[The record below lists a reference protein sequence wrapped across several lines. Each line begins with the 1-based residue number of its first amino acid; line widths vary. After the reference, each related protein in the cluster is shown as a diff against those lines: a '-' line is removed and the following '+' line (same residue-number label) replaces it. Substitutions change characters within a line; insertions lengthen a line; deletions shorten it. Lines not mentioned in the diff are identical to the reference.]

1 MKRVRFDNLKES
13 IIQFFTVN
21 NSIYTAAIFIV
32 IIPLVLFF
40 HLQQETEDSIRNS
53 IFEQQKQVQIDST
66 RAIAQ
71 HLQSDMELI
80 LSRLQG
86 LAMSG
91 SIQDGDYTSN
101 LTKSILVDYYNKIN
115 STTPVDRLF
124 LLNKNGIAVV
134 ALAPRGNPSY
144 SGIDFS
150 SRSWVEETKN
160 AMSSV
165 VSDMYVGIDGKNR
178 IAMAQPIITTN
189 SSGSYYDGLV
199 GAVIPINEFFNYYGN
214 IYDIQSQYLAVLDNK
229 GTQLVHPVDSLVGK
243 PFFGN
248 FTQNLTGHNDRLNN
262 LVKTVMS
269 GIPSSE
275 VYQFINSER
284 LNAGYPVI
292 VEGSPKY
299 SVFTITPTS
308 FIYSKINE
316 IIDKERL
323 QMLTLII
330 GIIAAVLLLILFLNR
345 TNSTLD
351 KSVKKRTK
359 ELEDTNRRL
368 EVANRN
374 VQIHDNM
381 QKEFINIAA
390 HELRNPVQSLL
401 GFSDILMK
409 LIGNIELYKH
419 PMEAINRNSKRLKR
433 LVDIV
438 LEISQLDNDLSTL
451 NKEPLNLKEL
461 ITEIVSNYQDW
472 KKGDRKYN
480 IVLED
485 STSPNDSK
493 ILNADKSRL
502 TQVIINLIDNAV
514 EFTKDED
521 EIIIN
526 MKKTNNGREIEVTI
540 SDPGYGIHP
549 DVLPLLFTKFVKKSS
564 RGTGLGLYVSKKII
578 EAHGGTIWAKNNEDG
593 NGVTIGFNLR
603 VQNQHSNQDNFNDTN
618 Q

>member
-13 IIQFFTVN
+13 ILKFFTVN

-40 HLQQETEDSIRNS
+40 HLQQETEYSIRNS

-71 HLQSDMELI
+71 HLQSDVELI

-101 LTKSILVDYYNKIN
+101 LTKSLLVDYYNKIN

-134 ALAPRGNPSY
+134 DISASENSSY
-144 SGIDFS
+144 AGMDFS
-150 SRSWVEETKN
+150 SRSWVNETKN
-160 AMSSV
+160 VMSSV

-189 SSGSYYDGLV
+189 SSGSYYNGLV
-199 GAVIPINEFFNYYGN
+199 GARIPINEFFNYYGN

-248 FTQNLTGHNDRLNN
+248 FTQNLTGYNDRLNN
-262 LVKTVMS
+262 LVKTVIS

-284 LNAGYPVI
+284 FNAGYPVI
-292 VEGSPKY
+292 IEGSPKF
-299 SVFTITPTS
+299 SVFVITPTS
-308 FIYSKINE
+308 IIYSKINE

-330 GIIAAVLLLILFLNR
+330 GIIAIVLLLILFLNR
-345 TNSTLD
+345 ANSTLD

-368 EVANRN
+368 EIANRN

-401 GFSDILMK
+401 GFSDILTK
-409 LIGNIELYKH
+409 LIGNIEMYKH
-419 PMEAINRNSKRLKR
+419 PMEAISRNTKRLKR

-438 LEISQLDNDLSTL
+438 LDISQLDKDLLIL
-451 NKEPLNLKEL
+451 NKEPINLKEL
-461 ITEIVSNYQDW
+461 ITEIMINYRDRI
-472 KKGDRKYN
+472 KGDRKFN
-480 IVLED
+480 TVFED
-485 STSPNDSK
+485 SSAPNDSK

-502 TQVIINLIDNAV
+502 TQVIISLIDNAL

-526 MKKTNNGREIEVTI
+526 MKKINKEKEIEVTI
-540 SDPGYGIHP
+540 SDPGHGIHP
-549 DVLPLLFTKFVKKSS
+549 DDLPLLFTRFIKKSS
-564 RGTGLGLYVSKKII
+564 RGTGLGLYISKKII
-578 EAHGGTIWAKNNEDG
+578 EAHGGRIWAKNNQDG
-593 NGVTIGFNLR
+593 NGVTFGFGLP
-603 VQNQHSNQDNFNDTN
+603 VQDQ
-618 Q
+618 

>member
-1 MKRVRFDNLKES
+1 MKLSRFNNVKES
-13 IIQFFTVN
+13 ILKFFKVN
-21 NSIYTAAIFIV
+21 NSIHTAAIFIV

-40 HLQQETEDSIRNS
+40 YFQQETEDSIRSS

-86 LAMSG
+86 LAMS
-91 SIQDGDYTSN
+91 SIIQDGDYTSN
-101 LTKSILVDYYNKIN
+101 LTKSLLVDYYKKIN

-124 LLNKNGIAVV
+124 LYDKNGISIIDI
-134 ALAPRGNPSY
+134 APSGNPSY
-144 SGIDFS
+144 AGMDFS
-150 SRSWVEETKN
+150 FRSWVNETKN
-160 AMSSV
+160 TMSPV

-178 IAMAQPIITTN
+178 IAMTHPIITTN
-189 SSGSYYDGLV
+189 SSGSYYNGLV
-199 GAVIPINEFFNYYGN
+199 GVVIPINEFFNYYGN

-269 GIPSSE
+269 GSPSSE

-284 LNAGYPVI
+284 LNAGYPII
-292 VEGSPKY
+292 VEGAPMY
-299 SVFTITPTS
+299 SVFVITPTS

-330 GIIAAVLLLILFLNR
+330 GIIAAVLLLILFLSKV
-345 TNSTLD
+345 NSTLD
-351 KSVKKRTK
+351 KSVKRRTK
-359 ELEDTNRRL
+359 ELEDTNRKL
-368 EVANRN
+368 EIANRN
-374 VQIHDNM
+374 VQIHDDM

-401 GFSDILMK
+401 GFSDILTK
-409 LIGNIELYKH
+409 LIGNIDLYKH
-419 PMEAINRNSKRLKR
+419 PMEAINRNAKRLKR

-438 LEISQLDNDLSTL
+438 LEVSQLDSDLLTL
-451 NKEPLNLKEL
+451 NKEPINLKEM
-461 ITEIVSNYQDW
+461 ITEIMCNYQDRTN
-472 KKGDRKYN
+472 GDRKYN

-485 STSPNDSK
+485 SSGPNDSK

-502 TQVIINLIDNAV
+502 TQVIRNLIDNAL

-521 EIIIN
+521 EIMIN
-526 MKKTNNGREIEVTI
+526 MNKTNNGREIEVTI

-578 EAHGGTIWAKNNEDG
+578 EAHGGRIWAKNNENG
-593 NGVTIGFNLR
+593 NGVTFGFSLP
-603 VQNQHSNQDNFNDTN
+603 VQDQRSNPDNFNDTN

>member
-13 IIQFFTVN
+13 ISKFFTLN

-53 IFEQQKQVQIDST
+53 IFEQQKQVQIDSS

-86 LAMSG
+86 LAISNN
-91 SIQDGDYTSN
+91 IQYGDLTSN
-101 LTKSILVDYYNKIN
+101 LTKSLLTDYYNKIN

-124 LLNKNGIAVV
+124 LHNKNGISIIDI
-134 ALAPRGNPSY
+134 GSSESPSY
-144 SGIDFS
+144 LGKDFS
-150 SRSWVEETKN
+150 FRSWVNQTKN
-160 AMSSV
+160 TLSPV
-165 VSDMYVGIDGKNR
+165 ISDMFVGIDGKNR
-178 IAMAQPIITTN
+178 IAMTYPIITTN
-189 SSGSYYDGLV
+189 SSGSYYNGLV
-199 GAVIPINEFFNYYGN
+199 GVVLPTNEFFNYYGN
-214 IYDIQSQYLAVLDNK
+214 IYDIQSQYLVVLDNN

-243 PFFGN
+243 PFFGD
-248 FTQNLTGHNDRLNN
+248 FTQNLTGHNDRLNS

-269 GIPSSE
+269 GGPSFE
-275 VYQFINSER
+275 VYKFINNER
-284 LNAGYPVI
+284 LNTGYPVI

-299 SVFTITPTS
+299 SVFVITPTS
-308 FIYSKINE
+308 IIYSKINE

-330 GIIAAVLLLILFLNR
+330 GIIAAVLLLILFLSKV
-345 TNSTLD
+345 NSTLD
-351 KSVKKRTK
+351 KSVKRRTK

-368 EVANRN
+368 EIANRR
-374 VQIHDNM
+374 VQIHDDT

-401 GFSDILMK
+401 GFSDILIK

-419 PMEAINRNSKRLKR
+419 PMEAISRNTKRLKR
-433 LVDIV
+433 LVDII
-438 LEISQLDNDLSTL
+438 LDISQLDNDLLIL
-451 NKEPLNLKEL
+451 NKEPINLKEL
-461 ITEIVSNYQDW
+461 ITEIMINYQDR
-472 KKGDRKYN
+472 KKGDRKFN
-480 IVLED
+480 IVFED
-485 STSPNDSK
+485 SSAPNDSK

-502 TQVIINLIDNAV
+502 TQVIINLIDNAL

-526 MKKTNNGREIEVTI
+526 MKKINKGKEIEVTI
-540 SDPGYGIHP
+540 SDPGHGIHP
-549 DVLPLLFTKFVKKSS
+549 DDLHILFTRFIKKSS

-578 EAHGGTIWAKNNEDG
+578 EAHGGRIWAKNNQNG
-593 NGVTIGFNLR
+593 NGVTFGFGLL
-603 VQNQHSNQDNFNDTN
+603 VQDHQSNPDNFDDR
-618 Q
+618 

>member
-1 MKRVRFDNLKES
+1 MKLNRFNNVKES
-13 IIQFFTVN
+13 ILKFFTVN
-21 NSIYTAAIFIV
+21 NSIHTAAIFIV

-40 HLQQETEDSIRNS
+40 LLQQETEDSIRNS

-101 LTKSILVDYYNKIN
+101 LTKSLLVDYYNKIN

-124 LLNKNGIAVV
+124 LHNKDSISVIDIA
-134 ALAPRGNPSY
+134 PSGNPSY
-144 SGIDFS
+144 AGKDFS
-150 SRSWVEETKN
+150 FRSWVNETKN
-160 AMSSV
+160 TMPPV

-178 IAMAQPIITTN
+178 IAMTHPIITTN
-189 SSGSYYDGLV
+189 SSGSYYNGLV
-199 GAVIPINEFFNYYGN
+199 GVVIPINEFFNYYGN

-269 GIPSSE
+269 GVPSSE

-299 SVFTITPTS
+299 SVFVITPTS

-330 GIIAAVLLLILFLNR
+330 GIIAAVLLLILFLSKV
-345 TNSTLD
+345 NSTLD

-359 ELEDTNRRL
+359 ELEDTNRKL
-368 EVANRN
+368 EIANSN
-374 VQIHDNM
+374 VQNHDDM

-409 LIGNIELYKH
+409 LIGNIDLYKH
-419 PMEAINRNSKRLKR
+419 PMEAINRNAKRLKR

-461 ITEIVSNYQDW
+461 ITEIMSNYQDR

-485 STSPNDSK
+485 SSGPNDSK

-502 TQVIINLIDNAV
+502 TQVIMNLIDNAL

-521 EIIIN
+521 EIMIN

-578 EAHGGTIWAKNNEDG
+578 EAHGGRIWAKNNEDG
-593 NGVTIGFNLR
+593 NGVTFGFSLP

>member
-1 MKRVRFDNLKES
+1 MEFSRFNNVKES
-13 IIQFFTVN
+13 ILKFFTIN
-21 NSIYTAAIFIV
+21 NSIHTAAIFIV

-40 HLQQETEDSIRNS
+40 YLQQETEDSIRNN
-53 IFEQQKQVQIDST
+53 IFEQQKQDQNDAS

-71 HLQSDMELI
+71 RLQSDMELI

-86 LAMSG
+86 LAMS
-91 SIQDGDYTSN
+91 SIIQDEDFTSN
-101 LTKSILVDYYNKIN
+101 LTKSLLADYYYKIN

-124 LLNKNGIAVV
+124 LHNKNGISVIDI
-134 ALAPRGNPSY
+134 APSGNPSY
-144 SGIDFS
+144 AGKDFS
-150 SRSWVEETKN
+150 FRSWVNQTKN
-160 AMSSV
+160 TMSPV
-165 VSDMYVGIDGKNR
+165 ISDMFVGIDGKNR
-178 IAMAQPIITTN
+178 IAMTQPIITTN
-189 SSGSYYDGLV
+189 SSGSYYNGLV
-199 GAVIPINEFFNYYGN
+199 GVVIPTNEFFNYYGN

-229 GTQLVHPVDSLVGK
+229 GTQLVHPIDSLVGK

-248 FTQNLTGHNDRLNN
+248 FTQNLTGHNDKLNN

-275 VYQFINSER
+275 VYQFINGER

-299 SVFTITPTS
+299 SVFVVSPTS

-316 IIDKERL
+316 TIDKERL

-330 GIIAAVLLLILFLNR
+330 GIIAVVLLLILFLSKV
-345 TNSTLD
+345 NSTLD

-359 ELEDTNRRL
+359 ELEDTNRKL
-368 EVANRN
+368 EIANSN
-374 VQIHDNM
+374 VQIHDDM

-409 LIGNIELYKH
+409 LIGNIDLYKH
-419 PMEAINRNSKRLKR
+419 PMEAINRNAKRLKR

-438 LEISQLDNDLSTL
+438 LEVSQLDNDLLTL

-461 ITEIVSNYQDW
+461 ITEIMNNYQDR

-485 STSPNDSK
+485 SSGPNDSK

-502 TQVIINLIDNAV
+502 TQVIMNLIDNAL

-521 EIIIN
+521 EIIVN
-526 MKKTNNGREIEVTI
+526 MKKINNGREIEVTI

-578 EAHGGTIWAKNNEDG
+578 EALGGKIWAKNNEDG
-593 NGVTIGFNLR
+593 KGATFGFSLP
-603 VQNQHSNQDNFNDTN
+603 VQDQHSNQDNFNDTN

>member
-1 MKRVRFDNLKES
+1 MKRIRFDNLKES
-13 IIQFFTVN
+13 ILKFFTVN
-21 NSIYTAAIFIV
+21 NSIYTAALFIV

-40 HLQQETEDSIRNS
+40 HLQQETEYSIRNS

-71 HLQSDMELI
+71 HLQSDVELI

-101 LTKSILVDYYNKIN
+101 LTKSLLVDYYNKIN

-134 ALAPRGNPSY
+134 DISASENSSY
-144 SGIDFS
+144 AGMDFS
-150 SRSWVEETKN
+150 SRSWVNETKN
-160 AMSSV
+160 VMSSV

-189 SSGSYYDGLV
+189 SSGSYYNGLV
-199 GAVIPINEFFNYYGN
+199 GARIPINEFFNYYGN

-262 LVKTVMS
+262 LVKTVIS

-292 VEGSPKY
+292 VEGSPKF
-299 SVFTITPTS
+299 SVFVITPTS
-308 FIYSKINE
+308 IIYSKINE

-330 GIIAAVLLLILFLNR
+330 GIIAVVLLLILFLNR
-345 TNSTLD
+345 ANSTLD

-401 GFSDILMK
+401 GFSDILTK
-409 LIGNIELYKH
+409 LIGNIEMYKH
-419 PMEAINRNSKRLKR
+419 PMEAISRNTKRLKR

-438 LEISQLDNDLSTL
+438 LDISQLDKDLLIL
-451 NKEPLNLKEL
+451 NKEPINLKEL
-461 ITEIVSNYQDW
+461 ITEIMINYRDRI
-472 KKGDRKYN
+472 KGDRKFN
-480 IVLED
+480 TVFED
-485 STSPNDSK
+485 SSAPNDSK

-502 TQVIINLIDNAV
+502 TQVIISLIDNAL

-526 MKKTNNGREIEVTI
+526 MKKINKEKEIEVTI
-540 SDPGYGIHP
+540 SDPGHGIHP
-549 DVLPLLFTKFVKKSS
+549 DDLPLLFTRFIKKSS
-564 RGTGLGLYVSKKII
+564 RGTGLGLYISKKII
-578 EAHGGTIWAKNNEDG
+578 EAHGGRIWAKNNQDG
-593 NGVTIGFNLR
+593 NGVTFGFGLP
-603 VQNQHSNQDNFNDTN
+603 VQDQ
-618 Q
+618 

>member
-13 IIQFFTVN
+13 ILKFFTVN
-21 NSIYTAAIFIV
+21 NSIYTAALFIV

-40 HLQQETEDSIRNS
+40 HLQQETEYSIRNS

-71 HLQSDMELI
+71 HLQSDVELI

-101 LTKSILVDYYNKIN
+101 LTKSLLVDYYNKIN

-134 ALAPRGNPSY
+134 DISASENSSY
-144 SGIDFS
+144 AGIDFS
-150 SRSWVEETKN
+150 SRSWVNETKN
-160 AMSSV
+160 VMSSV

-189 SSGSYYDGLV
+189 SSGSYYNGLV
-199 GAVIPINEFFNYYGN
+199 GARIPINEFFNYYGN

-262 LVKTVMS
+262 LVKTVIS

-292 VEGSPKY
+292 VEGSPKF
-299 SVFTITPTS
+299 SVFVITPTS
-308 FIYSKINE
+308 IIYSKINE

-330 GIIAAVLLLILFLNR
+330 GIIAVVLLLILFLNR
-345 TNSTLD
+345 ANSTLD

-368 EVANRN
+368 EIANRN

-401 GFSDILMK
+401 GFSDILTK
-409 LIGNIELYKH
+409 LIGNTEMYKH
-419 PMEAINRNSKRLKR
+419 PMEAISRNTKRLKR

-438 LEISQLDNDLSTL
+438 LDISQLDKDLLIL
-451 NKEPLNLKEL
+451 NKEPINLKEL
-461 ITEIVSNYQDW
+461 ITEIMINYRDRI
-472 KKGDRKYN
+472 KGDRKFN
-480 IVLED
+480 TVFED
-485 STSPNDSK
+485 SSAPNDNK

-502 TQVIINLIDNAV
+502 TQVIISLIDNAL

-526 MKKTNNGREIEVTI
+526 MKKINKEKEIEVTI
-540 SDPGYGIHP
+540 SDPGHGIHP
-549 DVLPLLFTKFVKKSS
+549 DDLPLLFTRFIKKSS
-564 RGTGLGLYVSKKII
+564 RGTGLGLYISKKII
-578 EAHGGTIWAKNNEDG
+578 EAHGGRIWAKNNQDG
-593 NGVTIGFNLR
+593 NGVTFGFGLP
-603 VQNQHSNQDNFNDTN
+603 VQDQ
-618 Q
+618 